1 MTHNDLMF
9 FTTRGRIFQLKTYDV
24 PPATRT
30 AKGQALVNFLQLG
43 PNEKVSAVLSVDD
56 LSEDKYL
63 VMVTRG
69 GLIKKVDKEA
79 FANVRRSGLIAIGLK
94 NDDYLEWVR
103 PSTGN
108 DDIMIVT
115 ARGQSI
121 RFKEKDVR
129 AMGRTASG
137 VRAVRL
143 KKGDRVIGMDIVNP
157 KLVAKNSLELF
168 VIAEKGYG
176 KRTNLKSYKVQRRGG
191 SGVKTASVTGKTGG
205 LIGAYVSNVDD
216 ERDLVVISTQGQVI
230 RTPFESVPSL
240 GRATQGVRLMR
251 FKDEGDGVASVTF
264 I

>member
-1 MTHNDLMF
+1 
-9 FTTRGRIFQLKTYDV
+9 
-24 PPATRT
+24 
-30 AKGQALVNFLQLG
+30 
-43 PNEKVSAVLSVDD
+43 
-56 LSEDKYL
+56 
-63 VMVTRG
+63 
-69 GLIKKVDKEA
+69 
-79 FANVRRSGLIAIGLK
+79 
-94 NDDYLEWVR
+94 
-103 PSTGN
+103 
-108 DDIMIVT
+108 
-115 ARGQSI
+115 
-121 RFKEKDVR
+121 
-129 AMGRTASG
+129 MGRTASG